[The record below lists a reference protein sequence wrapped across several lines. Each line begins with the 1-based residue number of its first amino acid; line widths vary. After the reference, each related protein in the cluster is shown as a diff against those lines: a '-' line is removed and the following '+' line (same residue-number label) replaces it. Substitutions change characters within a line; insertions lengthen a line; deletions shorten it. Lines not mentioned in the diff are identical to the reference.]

1 MTTFTRMLINPQ
13 KREGRKLLL
22 NPQAMHAAIYGA
34 FPPDI
39 DIRSGRILWRVDS
52 AEHTHT
58 LYIVA
63 PEAPDLEPLH
73 ELIGWS
79 TRPPQTADY
88 SPLLDRIR
96 VGQEWAFRFRGN
108 PTHVV
113 TDGKGHKR
121 VTAHASTMHDSAWFI
136 RKSQMHGFE
145 VVGESPNLNENV
157 LVTARGTQHF
167 GKTDHASAK
176 RMKVTLHSAQ
186 FQGILRVSDRNAFQ
200 EALVKG
206 IGRGKAYGNG
216 LLTIASTD
224 R

>member
-34 FPPDI
+34 FPPDV

-58 LYIVA
+58 LYLVA
-63 PEAPDLEPLH
+63 PEAPDLAPLH
-73 ELIGWS
+73 EQAGWS

-88 SPLLDRIR
+88 SPLIDRIR
-96 VGQEWAFRFRGN
+96 IGQEWAFRFRGN

-113 TDGKGHKR
+113 TDNNGRKR
-121 VTAHASTMHDSAWFI
+121 VTAHASARHEVAWFI
-136 RKSQMHGFE
+136 RKASLHGFE
-145 VVGESPNLNENV
+145 MVGNSQEPDENV
-157 LVTARGTQHF
+157 VVTSRGIQHF
-167 GKTDHASAK
+167 GKHDRKSSK
-176 RMKVTLHSAQ
+176 RMNVTLHSVQ
-186 FQGILRVSDRNAFQ
+186 FQGVLRVTDRGAFQ